1 MPNAVEP
8 DTVSGA
14 TTEFTMSRLLSS
26 GALVAL
32 LSASALPTYATAAQS
47 LPTAPGNN
55 GFYVFVERLAAGP
68 DQLIVHNP
76 DPGFFAPPATATN
89 VVTLT
94 GQISNQHN
102 RRALQSRFEVAPTL
116 AYDGVTPVPHI
127 LVPTV
132 FSVGGVNTLSVES
145 AHFVPGSCSSAGVS
159 CVLTMFSA
167 QGARFDYDMIS
178 VGATGTVFVEF
189 SNGLGGAA
197 ARTVVEQLQL
207 TPGAPATL
215 VNRFSFNQA
224 PTPFATRMTFDAATN
239 RLIVPLLNAIGNI
252 NVTAGTSTTS
262 ALTPFVPGTGVRYQ
276 VGSNIAL
283 GFNAIGG
290 QNTVFGLA
298 RPGPIS
304 GHGWG
309 AFNSTTGVAAYTGGD
324 PFGVGRALSPG
335 FSEPA
340 VSLTGGFAVAVIPVS
355 TPSAP
360 GGGIP
365 TAGALGLL
373 RGSPAAATLPT
384 TVALNAGPALIGAFG
399 NPELARPA
407 GGSVVTAFAAD
418 SSTGRQFVVAV
429 GLGGATPLGSLTTSA
444 PLAGGV
450 DLLATD
456 RPWNLPGGANYVVAD
471 SGAGNLLT
479 YTIAAGAAAPTLTLN
494 VASPIGGNVSTAL
507 NIFSGASALFGL
519 PSVPAALVG
528 YANPVPG
535 LGTHVAAI
543 GLPLAAAGTQLTF
556 ADPINSPGLG
566 GVGAYVWTPPPPVT
580 VGILGARTPV
590 FNASTALGVL
600 PAAPVFAYPGV
611 VPATT
616 IGAITFQGGYYGAT
630 PAFYVSGPP
639 IVSELVAF

>member
-1 MPNAVEP
+1 
-8 DTVSGA
+8 
-14 TTEFTMSRLLSS
+14 MSRLLSS
-26 GALVAL
+26 CALVAL
-32 LSASALPTYATAAQS
+32 LSASALPTYATAAQT
-47 LPTAPGNN
+47 LPTATGNN
-55 GFYVFVERLAAGP
+55 GLYVFVERQPFSP
-68 DQLIVHNP
+68 DQLIVFNP
-76 DPGFFAPPATATN
+76 DAVIFAPPATGVSTI
-89 VVTLT
+89 TLT

-116 AYDGVTPVPHI
+116 VYDGVTPVPHV

-132 FSVGGVNTLSVES
+132 LTAGGVNTLSVES
-145 AHFVPGSCSSAGVS
+145 AHFVPGSCSAAGAS
-159 CVLTMFSA
+159 CVLNLFSA
-167 QGARFDYDMIS
+167 QGARFDYDMIA

-189 SNGLGGAA
+189 SNGLAGAA

-207 TPGAPATL
+207 TPGAPPAL

-224 PTPFATRMTFDAATN
+224 PTPFATRMTFDAANN

-290 QNTVFGLA
+290 QNSVFGLV
-298 RPGPIS
+298 RPGPVS

-309 AFNSTTGVAAYTGGD
+309 AFNSTTGVATYTGGD

-340 VSLTGGFAVAVIPVS
+340 VSLTGGFSVAAIPVAVP
-355 TPSAP
+355 TAP
-360 GGGIP
+360 GGGVP
-365 TAGALGLL
+365 TAGAMGLL
-373 RGSPAAATLPT
+373 SGAPAAATTSTSVGLT
-384 TVALNAGPALIGAFG
+384 AGPVVLGAFG
-399 NPELARPA
+399 NPEVTRPT

-418 SSTGRQFVVAV
+418 SVSGRQYVVAV

-456 RPWNLPGGANYVVAD
+456 RPWNLPGGSNFVVAD
-471 SGAGNLLT
+471 SGAGNLLS

-494 VASPIGGNVSTAL
+494 ATSPIGGTVSTALNVFAGASIPFGLANVPVGLVGFDNAAAGVGTHVVSIGSPLAPAGTQVAYVDLINSLGLGGLGAFVWVPPLPATVGVLGARTPAFNVSTAL
-507 NIFSGASALFGL
+507 GVA
-519 PSVPAALVG
+519 
-528 YANPVPG
+528 PV
-535 LGTHVAAI
+535 
-543 GLPLAAAGTQLTF
+543 
-556 ADPINSPGLG
+556 
-566 GVGAYVWTPPPPVT
+566 
-580 VGILGARTPV
+580 
-590 FNASTALGVL
+590 
-600 PAAPVFAYPGV
+600 APVFAYPGI
-611 VPATT
+611 VPTTT
-616 IGAITFQGGYYGAT
+616 IGVVTFQGGYYGAT
-630 PAFYVSGPP
+630 PAFYASGAT